1 MSEREPISLI
11 LGCGPEGLA
20 WAERQKGRSLC
31 LDRNSIA
38 HSGQKFLRGD
48 ALFLPLESGS
58 VKTIY
63 SDFLLNSVINEFG
76 IAGIQYSDI
85 IANPKLLA
93 SRIFTESVR
102 NFAEKINYSLD
113 TERGDLLEITQL
125 VREAV
130 LKETWRV
137 ASPGGRII
145 IVDHEHVIDWV
156 ENEAVVVLCESPD
169 FMRISREDLS
179 SDDYFRSQSLR
190 KLANN
195 GAKVGKIVLTKG
207 SSDLMDKLA
216 FPSER
221 GVSY

>member
-38 HSGQKFLRGD
+38 HPGQRFLRGD

-63 SDFLLNSVINEFG
+63 ADFLLNSAINEFG

-93 SRIFTESVR
+93 SRIFPVSVR

-113 TERGDLLEITQL
+113 TERGDLSKIILL
-125 VREAV
+125 VRGAV
-130 LKETWRV
+130 LKEMWRV

-145 IVDHEHVIDWV
+145 IVDHKHVIEWV
-156 ENEAVVVLCESPD
+156 ENKAMTVLCGRPD
-169 FMRISREDLS
+169 FMRISRDDLS
-179 SDDYFRSQSLR
+179 PDDYSRSQSLK

-195 GAKVGKIVLTKG
+195 GAKVGKIVLAKG
-207 SSDLMDKLA
+207 SFALMDKLA

-221 GVSY
+221 GVPY